1 MVLSAWAAIPGTTAG
16 LGKWLEARQIFT
28 SIAWEKKKN
37 KKILLFLE
45 TQSFPNNRHFLQLQI
60 LAVERP
66 PLTASALAP
75 DLALADPTPKQRL
88 LLSCPHVPSKQPC
101 YRLPSLTH
109 GPAGPSSPAP
119 LNILF
124 TCPAPKPG
132 CITN

>member
-16 LGKWLEARQIFT
+16 LGKWLEAGQIFT
-28 SIAWEKKKN
+28 PIAWKK

-45 TQSFPNNRHFLQLQI
+45 TQSFPNNRYFLQLQI

-101 YRLPSLTH
+101 PHLPSFTH
-109 GPAGPSSPAP
+109 RPAGPSSPAP

-132 CITN
+132 WITN